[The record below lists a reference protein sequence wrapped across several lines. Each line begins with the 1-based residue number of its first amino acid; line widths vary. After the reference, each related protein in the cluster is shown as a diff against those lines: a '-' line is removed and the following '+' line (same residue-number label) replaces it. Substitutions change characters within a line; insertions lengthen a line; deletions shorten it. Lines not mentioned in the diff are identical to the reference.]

1 MILEVSSNLGDPDH
15 MMQTLNYM
23 PFVLCVWSY
32 LKSILPENKDT
43 DLIYVFR
50 TSQVAIL
57 PLKYTTLL
65 EISTYIKIVSMKLWM
80 RRAPKFTDG
89 NGFFFICIKQMEM
102 FYANKT
108 PNDFNVSVLN
118 FIKELVLE
126 LYVYQDSL
134 LPETWRNLVLDSSFR
149 DPNYI

>member
-1 MILEVSSNLGDPDH
+1 
-15 MMQTLNYM
+15 
-23 PFVLCVWSY
+23 
-32 LKSILPENKDT
+32 
-43 DLIYVFR
+43 
-50 TSQVAIL
+50 
-57 PLKYTTLL
+57 
-65 EISTYIKIVSMKLWM
+65 M

-134 LPETWRNLVLDSSFR
+134 LPEM
-149 DPNYI
+149 